1 MRTRTQGKGAVTP
14 TDLARL
20 ACECLKVL
28 CGGVGQQWT
37 ATWTGALAAAVLESL
52 CHISPF
58 EGQLQPY
65 HRAWAASGQ
74 TTNREG
80 AQLHPSVENWIKDL
94 QNMAL
99 LTTPR
104 FYPQPVPPLRKFAQA
119 SYPHP
124 SEGRQKQQELQSH
137 GPQNENHNHRK
148 LTKMVTWIQPC
159 VTQ

>member
-104 FYPQPVPPLRKFAQA
+104 FDFTHSQSL
-119 SYPHP
+119 P
-124 SEGRQKQQELQSH
+124 SGSLHKRLILIHQRADRSSKNYN
-137 GPQNENHNHRK
+137 PMAPRMKTTITEN
-148 LTKMVTWIQPC
+148 
-159 VTQ
+159 